1 MPSGWS
7 EKKLK
12 SETHRDREL
21 KEMGADELR
30 RWAESEVAKAF
41 DRESVRA
48 IHAARLDDCLRSLL
62 NRLHD
67 LISMDGMNEEM
78 RRRLAKTIIAH
89 EEMQE
94 RATQP
99 APRRK

>member
-30 RWAESEVAKAF
+30 RWAESEVSKAF

-62 NRLHD
+62 SRLREIVYLD
-67 LISMDGMNEEM
+67 GISDDV
-78 RRRLAKTIIAH
+78 RRKLANTIIAH

>member
-7 EKKLK
+7 EKKAK
-12 SETHRDREL
+12 SETHRNREL
-21 KEMGADELR
+21 NEMNGDELR
-30 RWAESEVAKAF
+30 RWAEQEVARAF
-41 DRESVRA
+41 DREAIRA
-48 IHAARLDDCLRSLL
+48 THAARLDDCLRSLL

-67 LISMDGMNEEM
+67 LISMDGMDEEM

-89 EEMQE
+89 EDMQE

-99 APRRK
+99 PPKRK